1 MRRGLL
7 LASAVA
13 AVAAGCSSDDEG
25 TPEAC
30 LAPAS
35 EYVQALEA
43 APDAVALGGT
53 PISDCLVSGQ
63 DPAELSQT
71 GEALVAAATQLN
83 EAARRDPSGPETVQ
97 LGYLVGAVQKG
108 AAETGGIH
116 ADLVRRLDAAARFA
130 PGGERL
136 PVSFERSFGEGYA
149 AGQQSG

>member
-1 MRRGLL
+1 MRCGLV
-7 LASAVA
+7 LAAAVA
-13 AVAAGCSSDDEG
+13 AIAAGCSSDDEG

-30 LAPAS
+30 LAPATD
-35 EYVQALEA
+35 YLAALRA
-43 APDAVALGGT
+43 APGEVALGGT
-53 PISDCLVSGQ
+53 PISACLVPGQ
-63 DPAELSQT
+63 DPAELGES
-71 GEALVAAATQLN
+71 GEAMVTAATQLN
-83 EAARRDPSGPETVQ
+83 AAARRDPSGPESVR